1 MDYEQDYSKLTAN
14 DQQWYNGDISE
25 SANSETSVHT
35 SIAVE
40 NGNLVKSFNL
50 DNLDNEDFE

>member
-25 SANSETSVHT
+25 SAHSETSVHT
-35 SIAVE
+35 AIAVE